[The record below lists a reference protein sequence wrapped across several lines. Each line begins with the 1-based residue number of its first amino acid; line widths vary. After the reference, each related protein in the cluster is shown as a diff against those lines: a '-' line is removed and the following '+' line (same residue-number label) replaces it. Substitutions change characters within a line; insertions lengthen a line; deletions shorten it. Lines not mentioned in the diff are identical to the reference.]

1 MVLYTTLFD
10 KHKFMGK
17 LSSDDCISLCFSLIK
32 NEASASKQKITA

>member
-32 NEASASKQKITA
+32 KRSICE